1 MANSMNDKLLLQAAH
16 ALEQTVT
23 LPEVPI
29 WPKLV

>member
-1 MANSMNDKLLLQAAH
+1 MDDKLLLKAAY

-29 WPKLV
+29 